1 VAVTARTIE
10 VARRIA
16 HENPNI
22 DESLPFWA
30 RRSNPI
36 VRRELGIYWRV
47 VPPQVGPMMKWTAVQ
62 AILMLLTIAYPVL
75 LIVILTLLLAAML
88 LLPVG
93 LYIYIKALGEI
104 IHTASAS
111 MADEYKND
119 TMTLLRTTPYTV
131 KDIVLSKISAAV
143 WRRMDELDQVMTIAL
158 GLSVPALAII
168 YLSLYPPESGL
179 AYAQILTVV
188 GLVASLV
195 RLPLEMFMVSSL
207 GVMMGS
213 AVKLRTSA
221 FVSTAGLAFFYFLL
235 INLLRLVPMAWWL
248 HLIVDSVLPVAL
260 PLIISYGAIKATIRL
275 IKQD

>member
-1 VAVTARTIE
+1 
-10 VARRIA
+10 
-16 HENPNI
+16 
-22 DESLPFWA
+22 
-30 RRSNPI
+30 
-36 VRRELGIYWRV
+36 
-47 VPPQVGPMMKWTAVQ
+47 
-62 AILMLLTIAYPVL
+62 
-75 LIVILTLLLAAML
+75 
-88 LLPVG
+88 
-93 LYIYIKALGEI
+93 
-104 IHTASAS
+104 

-248 HLIVDSVLPVAL
+248 HLIVDSILPVVL